1 MSVERQ
7 AWSQGE
13 RVGVAGER
21 LDTVVVGGGQAGLAV
36 GYHLARRGIPFV
48 ILDASA
54 RVGDAWRS
62 RWDSLRLF
70 TPARYDG
77 LDGMPFPGPG
87 DRMPT
92 KDEMA
97 DYLEAYAAHF
107 DLPVRSGVRVE
118 RVERDAAGFA
128 VTTSAGTILAS
139 TVVVAMGS
147 SQRPRVPGFA
157 ADLDRGVTTLHSLD
171 YRSPAQV
178 PAGDV
183 LVVGAG
189 NSGAE
194 IALELA
200 ATHRV
205 SLSGEFPGVVN
216 VDIDSWFGRH
226 VATRLVVGLVQHRVL
241 TVRTPMGRRLRPRAL
256 EHGVPLIRTSPADLD
271 RAGVRRVPRVVGVER
286 GRPLLADGSTL
297 DVTSLVWC
305 TGFEP
310 GLSWLDVDVLD
321 DVGRPRHRLG
331 VVEEVPGLY
340 VVGQD
345 FLYSLSS
352 AQVHGVSRDAARIA
366 GRIAA
371 RVAV

>member
-1 MSVERQ
+1 M
-7 AWSQGE
+7 
-13 RVGVAGER
+13 
-21 LDTVVVGGGQAGLAV
+21 
-36 GYHLARRGIPFV
+36 
-48 ILDASA
+48 
-54 RVGDAWRS
+54 
-62 RWDSLRLF
+62 
-70 TPARYDG
+70 
-77 LDGMPFPGPG
+77 
-87 DRMPT
+87 
-92 KDEMA
+92 
-97 DYLEAYAAHF
+97 
-107 DLPVRSGVRVE
+107 RVE

-157 ADLDRGVTTLHSLD
+157 ADLDRGLTTLHSLD

-205 SLSGEFPGVVN
+205 SLSGEFPGVVP

-256 EHGVPLIRTSPADLD
+256 EHGVPAHPDEPGRPRPGRGAPGAPA
-271 RAGVRRVPRVVGVER
+271 VGAER

-305 TGFEP
+305 TGFAP

-321 DVGRPRHRLG
+321 DAGRPRHRLG

-371 RVAV
+371 RVAA